1 MKLTKS
7 QLKRAIKEELSQ
19 LLESYEELEA
29 SNPFAGGDG
38 DQPKKAAGGDD
49 QPKKAH
55 QFISK
60 WADTQIAAMAGSD
73 EESKQLRQAIQTLGI
88 DPAFLKK
95 IMELSSAFI
104 DVSRKL
110 AHVARQKV

>member
-7 QLKRAIKEELSQ
+7 QLKRVIKEEL
-19 LLESYEELEA
+19 EGA
-29 SNPFAGGDG
+29 FGGDEDPYADG
-38 DQPKKAAGGDD
+38 SGTGGTGAAAGGDD
-49 QPKKAH
+49 RPKKAH

>member
-1 MKLTKS
+1 
-7 QLKRAIKEELSQ
+7 
-19 LLESYEELEA
+19 
-29 SNPFAGGDG
+29 
-38 DQPKKAAGGDD
+38 
-49 QPKKAH
+49 
-55 QFISK
+55 
-60 WADTQIAAMAGSD
+60 MAGSD